1 MNSIELYSYNKFIN
15 PGDVVYDIGAH
26 EGEMSVSF
34 LNRGAKLV
42 YAFEPS
48 PLNLP
53 QLKATSLLHSSIKIC
68 DVALHEKEYSCVTRF
83 KDCKRGAPLDQEQS
97 ITYVILENY
106 VKNNNLELPD
116 FIKID
121 IEGME
126 SIILKGFEFLFSGKR
141 PIIYV
146 EIHAAPKDDR
156 QSYTD
161 NPHWVWPEDG
171 GFDFNS
177 IKQYNYVYMN
187 EFAQIVS
194 NDENL
199 NPSVKQHK
207 GCVLIPIEKLNL
219 V

>member
-1 MNSIELYSYNKFIN
+1 MNIEFYSYDKFIK

-26 EGEMSVSF
+26 EGEMSVGF
-34 LNRGAKLV
+34 LQRGARVV

-53 QLKATSLLHSSIKIC
+53 QLKAISSIHNSIKIC
-68 DVALHEKEYSCVTRF
+68 DIALHEREYSCVTRF
-83 KDCKRGAPLDQEQS
+83 KDCKRGAPLDQEQN
-97 ITYVILENY
+97 IKYVILENY
-106 VKNNNLELPD
+106 VKNNKLELPD

-126 SIILKGFEFLFSGKR
+126 SIILKGFEFLFAGKR
-141 PIIYV
+141 PIIFV
-146 EIHAAPKDDR
+146 EIHAAPKGDR
-156 QSYTD
+156 QDYPD

-177 IKQYNYVYMN
+177 IKNHNYVYMN
-187 EFAQIVS
+187 ENAQLVN
-194 NDENL
+194 NDQNF
-199 NPSVKQHK
+199 NPLPGHHK
-207 GCVLIPIEKLNL
+207 GGVLIPIEKLNL